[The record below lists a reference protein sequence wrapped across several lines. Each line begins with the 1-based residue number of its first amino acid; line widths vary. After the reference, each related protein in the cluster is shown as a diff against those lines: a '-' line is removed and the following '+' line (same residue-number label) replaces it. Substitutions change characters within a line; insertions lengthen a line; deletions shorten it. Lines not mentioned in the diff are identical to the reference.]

1 MAKITLKP
9 LSKKDPIF
17 RSRFMTFSKNKKKEK
32 KMEDKIKKDNQN
44 TNKNNSDNSK
54 RKLLFLENIGDHNT
68 PRDVMLKNLIN
79 VLEKN
84 GFKIRG
90 KK

>member
-1 MAKITLKP
+1 MAIIKLKP
-9 LSKKDPIF
+9 LCKKDPIF
-17 RSRFMTFSKNKKKEK
+17 NGRFITFSANKTKEK
-32 KMEDKIKKDNQN
+32 KMDKKSKKKEQFKDKGHNG
-44 TNKNNSDNSK
+44 K

-68 PRDVMLKNLIN
+68 PREVMLKNLIN

>member
-1 MAKITLKP
+1 MAIIKLKP
-9 LSKKDPIF
+9 LCKKDPIF
-17 RSRFMTFSKNKKKEK
+17 NGRFITFSTNKKKGEK
-32 KMEDKIKKDNQN
+32 NGRKIKKKEQVKDKCHNG
-44 TNKNNSDNSK
+44 K

-68 PRDVMLKNLIN
+68 PREVMLKNLIN

-84 GFKIRG
+84 GFKIKG

>member
-1 MAKITLKP
+1 
-9 LSKKDPIF
+9 
-17 RSRFMTFSKNKKKEK
+17 
-32 KMEDKIKKDNQN
+32 MEDKMKKNDQ
-44 TNKNNSDNSK
+44 NKNKDNSDNSK

>member
-1 MAKITLKP
+1 MGDLSLSPQIKKRRKNGRKI
-9 LSKKDPIF
+9 
-17 RSRFMTFSKNKKKEK
+17 KKKEQIK
-32 KMEDKIKKDNQN
+32 DKCHNG
-44 TNKNNSDNSK
+44 K

-68 PRDVMLKNLIN
+68 PREVMLKNLIN

-84 GFKIRG
+84 GFKIIG

>member
-1 MAKITLKP
+1 
-9 LSKKDPIF
+9 
-17 RSRFMTFSKNKKKEK
+17 
-32 KMEDKIKKDNQN
+32 MEDKMKKNDQKK
-44 TNKNNSDNSK
+44 NKDNSDNSK

>member
-32 KMEDKIKKDNQN
+32 KMEDKMKKNDQKK
-44 TNKNNSDNSK
+44 NKDYSDNSK

-79 VLEKN
+79 VLENN

>member
-1 MAKITLKP
+1 MAIIKLKP
-9 LSKKDPIF
+9 LCKKDPIF
-17 RSRFMTFSKNKKKEK
+17 NGRFITFSTNKKKEK
-32 KMEDKIKKDNQN
+32 KMDEKSKKKVQIKDKCHNG
-44 TNKNNSDNSK
+44 K

-68 PRDVMLKNLIN
+68 PSDVMLKNLIN